1 MEPGSRRERDG
12 WNGRGERPRGAG
24 ALPVLSVAALSAVLV
39 DLLHEAGHLAATAL
53 PVGVRALSIST
64 IGVSSRGAS
73 AVVAGAGPATNLLF
87 AVFLF
92 GAFSRALS
100 PAWRY
105 FAWLFGTGSLFNAT
119 AYLIYSAASD
129 SGDWAFVFDALA
141 RPALWRPLVAAAGCG
156 LYVASILASAR
167 ALHAL
172 CAASIV
178 APSSVERLCALSY
191 VGGGVVLTAGA
202 VFNPVSPWY
211 ILSSGAATGFGAMA
225 GLLLL
230 PVRLRDVSTGPASA
244 AGESLELGWPWVT
257 AGVVATAVF
266 VGVFGPGV
274 RLGR

>member
-1 MEPGSRRERDG
+1 MKPDSQRERV
-12 WNGRGERPRGAG
+12 ERNERDERRRGAG
-24 ALPVLSVAALSAVLV
+24 TLPALSVAALSAVLF

-53 PVGVRALSIST
+53 PVGVTALSIST
-64 IGVSSRGAS
+64 IGVSSRGSS

-87 AVFLF
+87 ALCLF
-92 GAFSRALS
+92 GAFSNSLS

-105 FAWLFGTGSLFNAT
+105 FAWLFGTGNLFNAT

-156 LYVASILASAR
+156 IYAASILASAR
-167 ALHAL
+167 ALRAL
-172 CAASIV
+172 CAAGIV
-178 APSSVERLCALSY
+178 APSSVEHLCALSY
-191 VGGGVVLTAGA
+191 VGGGLVLTAGA

-225 GLLLL
+225 GLMLV
-230 PVRLRDVSTGPASA
+230 PVRLRAVSAGGDA
-244 AGESLELGWPWVT
+244 AGERLELGWPWVA